1 VKEKNKLIVI
11 FLLIVLITAIF
22 SLIFIRVYNNKEK
35 KEILIQEEISEQQN
49 RFANVLLYFI
59 DYQTGELE
67 TEYRLVDIKR
77 LVNNPYEIIINML
90 IEGPKNVNY
99 KKSIPNETTINKIE
113 FKNGILEISFYPVIS
128 ENNKNEIHLIIDK
141 TLKELLEVEKV
152 IIK

>member
-1 VKEKNKLIVI
+1 VKEKNKLVVI
-11 FLLIVLITAIF
+11 FLLIILITAIF
-22 SLIFIRVYNNKEK
+22 SLIFIRFYNNKEK
-35 KEILIQEEISEQQN
+35 KEILIQEEISDQQN

-67 TEYRLVDIKR
+67 TEYRLVDIKK

-90 IEGPKNVNY
+90 IEGLKNVNY

-113 FKNGILEISFYPVIS
+113 FKNRILEISFYAVIF

-141 TLKELLEVEKV
+141 TLKELIEVKKI

>member
-1 VKEKNKLIVI
+1 MKEKNKLVVI
-11 FLLIVLITAIF
+11 FLLIILITAIF
-22 SLIFIRVYNNKEK
+22 SLIFIRFYNNKEK
-35 KEILIQEEISEQQN
+35 KEILIQEEISDQQN

-67 TEYRLVDIKR
+67 TEYRLVDIKK

-90 IEGPKNVNY
+90 IEGLKNVNY

-113 FKNGILEISFYPVIS
+113 FKNRILEISFYAVIF

-141 TLKELLEVEKV
+141 TLKELLEVEKL

>member
-1 VKEKNKLIVI
+1 VKEKNKLVVI
-11 FLLIVLITAIF
+11 FLLIILITAIF
-22 SLIFIRVYNNKEK
+22 SLIFIRFYNNKEK
-35 KEILIQEEISEQQN
+35 KEILIQEEISDQQN

-67 TEYRLVDIKR
+67 TEYRLVDIKK

-90 IEGPKNVNY
+90 IEGLKNVNY

-113 FKNGILEISFYPVIS
+113 FKNRILEISFYAVIF

-141 TLKELLEVEKV
+141 TLKELLEVEKL

>member
-1 VKEKNKLIVI
+1 MKEKNKLIVF

-22 SLIFIRVYNNKEK
+22 SLNFIKVYNNKEK

-59 DYQTGELE
+59 YYQTGELE

-77 LVNNPYEIIINML
+77 LVNNPFEIIINML

-99 KKSIPNETTINKIE
+99 KKSIPKETKINKIE
-113 FKNGILEISFYPVIS
+113 FKNRILEISFYPLIS
-128 ENNKNEIHLIIDK
+128 ENNKNEIHTIIEK
-141 TLKELLEVEKV
+141 TLNELLEVEKV